1 MIIKPN
7 LNWTDMSLKVSMMK
21 EIMPSLTTNSDVNL
35 KEKWIR
41 SRELEIKR
49 EEEQVHLW
57 MMMSTLKEMM

>member
-1 MIIKPN
+1 
-7 LNWTDMSLKVSMMK
+7 MSLKVSMMK
-21 EIMPSLTTNSDVNL
+21 EIMPSLTTNNDVNL